1 MTLVTAIIV
10 WVVITPIGEGRFP
23 KVEVRKMNSHKI
35 TETMEKEPFIHTSSD
50 KKNEIMLEDAPEMTN
65 GSTGLDGFTS
75 EVLANAG
82 EDCWEERVPIRLFV
96 YGVRHHLSN

>member
-1 MTLVTAIIV
+1 
-10 WVVITPIGEGRFP
+10 
-23 KVEVRKMNSHKI
+23 MNSHKI
-35 TETMEKEPFIHTSSD
+35 TETTEKEPFIHTSSD

-96 YGVRHHLSN
+96 YGVRHHLPINAVLVCGVNFQLMSKYSVLMLFGKVT